1 MSSLPKDTFYN
12 LSEEKRNK
20 IIDASISEFENNSYE
35 NSSINRIVSNAG
47 ISKGS
52 LYQYFN
58 DKKDLYRYVIN
69 LIVEEKMK
77 YITPVMEN
85 PDKHDFFTLIR
96 DMYKSGLE
104 FAKDNPRYLNI
115 GNVLLT
121 DVNSP
126 LYQEIV
132 KENIGKSNEIFEYLI
147 QQGINRSEIREN
159 INIKFITHLI
169 SDMNVSIV
177 EYYRKNIS
185 KDWDEGIF
193 IILDELLDF
202 LKKGIGNNIDIEK
215 ENT

>member
-1 MSSLPKDTFYN
+1 MRSLPKDTFYN

-20 IIDASISEFENNSYE
+20 IIDSIISEFENNSYE
-35 NSSINRIVSNAG
+35 NASINRIVSNAG

-77 YITPVMEN
+77 YITPVMKN

-115 GNVLLT
+115 GNVLLS

-126 LYQEIV
+126 LYQEII
-132 KENIGKSNEIFEYLI
+132 KGNIGKSNEIFEYLI
-147 QQGINRSEIREN
+147 QQGIDRGEIREN
-159 INIKFITHLI
+159 INIKLIAHLI

-177 EYYRKNIS
+177 EYYRKNVS

-202 LKKGIGNNIDIEK
+202 LKRGIGNSIDIEK

>member
-1 MSSLPKDTFYN
+1 MPKDTFYN

-20 IIDASISEFENNSYE
+20 IIDSIISEFENNSYE
-35 NSSINRIVSNAG
+35 NASINRIIKSAG

-69 LIVEEKMK
+69 LILEEKMK

-104 FAKDNPRYLNI
+104 FAENNPRYLNI
-115 GNVLLT
+115 GNVLLF

-132 KENIGKSNEIFEYLI
+132 KGNIGKSNEIFEYLI
-147 QQGINRSEIREN
+147 QQGINRGEIREN
-159 INIKFITHLI
+159 INIKLIAHLI

-185 KDWDEGIF
+185 KDWDEEIF
-193 IILDELLDF
+193 TVLYELLDF
-202 LKKGIGNNIDIEK
+202 LKRGIGNNVDIEK

>member
-1 MSSLPKDTFYN
+1 MRSLPKDTFYN

-20 IIDASISEFENNSYE
+20 IIDSIISEFENNSYE
-35 NSSINRIVSNAG
+35 NASINRIIKSAG

-69 LIVEEKMK
+69 LILEEKMK

-104 FAKDNPRYLNI
+104 FAENNPRYLNI
-115 GNVLLT
+115 GNVLLF

-132 KENIGKSNEIFEYLI
+132 KGNIGKSNEIFEYLI
-147 QQGINRSEIREN
+147 QQGINRGEIREN
-159 INIKFITHLI
+159 INIKLIAHLI

-185 KDWDEGIF
+185 KDWDEEIF
-193 IILDELLDF
+193 TVLYELLDF
-202 LKKGIGNNIDIEK
+202 LKRGIGNNVDIEK

>member
-1 MSSLPKDTFYN
+1 MRSLPKDTFYN

-20 IIDASISEFENNSYE
+20 IIDSIISEFENNSYE
-35 NSSINRIVSNAG
+35 NASINRIVSNAG

-69 LIVEEKMK
+69 LIIEEKMK

-85 PDKHDFFTLIR
+85 PDKRDFFTLIR

-115 GNVLLT
+115 GNVLLS
-121 DVNSP
+121 DISSP

-147 QQGINRSEIREN
+147 QQGINRGEIRGN
-159 INIKFITHLI
+159 INIKFIAHLI

-177 EYYRKNIS
+177 EYYRKNVS

-202 LKKGIGNNIDIEK
+202 LKRGIGNNRDIEK
-215 ENT
+215 